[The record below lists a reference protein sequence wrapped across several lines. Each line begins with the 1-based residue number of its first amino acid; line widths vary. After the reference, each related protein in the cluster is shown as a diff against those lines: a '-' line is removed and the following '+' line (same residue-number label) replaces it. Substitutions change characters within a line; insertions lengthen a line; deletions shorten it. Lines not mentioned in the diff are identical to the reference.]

1 MARDPGKPQEVHWL
15 ARPRT
20 IRRLGGAFATVLAG
34 TVAAGFA
41 VDMHPHFAIE
51 RVPAF
56 FALFGFG
63 ACVAMVLFSK
73 LLGAFLKRGDTY
85 YDDR

>member
-1 MARDPGKPQEVHWL
+1 MAQDPGHPQDPHWL

-20 IRRLGGAFATVLAG
+20 IRRLWAGFAIVLAG
-34 TVAAGFA
+34 TVAASFA
-41 VDMHPHFAIE
+41 VDRHPHFAIE

>member
-1 MARDPGKPQEVHWL
+1 MAQETGHAQDPHWL

-20 IRRLGGAFATVLAG
+20 IRRLWIAFAVVLAG

-73 LLGAFLKRGDTY
+73 LLGALLKRGDAY

>member
-1 MARDPGKPQEVHWL
+1 MDERREENPHWL
-15 ARPRT
+15 VRPRT
-20 IRRLGGAFATVLAG
+20 IRGLWMAFIAVLAA